1 MLVRASGPRS
11 KPFST
16 ERKQANPHWK
26 GEGSRRKIR
35 QSTTRTKPRELWL
48 RRDSHF
54 RFNRRSRTHHSV
66 RRSGQNALTRGIMLG
81 EPSAS
86 SHYWL
91 SSSYSWPSRAGLK
104 IRRREAVNNSA
115 AVEMIMADKLMKLLV
130 ELVLGKRARTGLL
143 RICIADR
150 STIIT
155 ILSSGAGRAFIRN
168 ESSDEEPVRGLR
180 Q

>member
-1 MLVRASGPRS
+1 
-11 KPFST
+11 
-16 ERKQANPHWK
+16 
-26 GEGSRRKIR
+26 
-35 QSTTRTKPRELWL
+35 
-48 RRDSHF
+48 
-54 RFNRRSRTHHSV
+54 
-66 RRSGQNALTRGIMLG
+66 MLG

-130 ELVLGKRARTGLL
+130 ELVLGKRARTGPL

>member
-1 MLVRASGPRS
+1 MLVRAGGPRS
-11 KPFST
+11 KPSST
-16 ERKQANPHWK
+16 ERKQVNPHWK

-35 QSTTRTKPRELWL
+35 QSTTRTTARALAQARFAFSIQPAK
-48 RRDSHF
+48 SNASF
-54 RFNRRSRTHHSV
+54 RSAKRTERFDARH
-66 RRSGQNALTRGIMLG
+66 NAG
-81 EPSAS
+81 EPSAA
-86 SHYWL
+86 SHYWS

-104 IRRREAVNNSA
+104 IRRREAVNDSA

-130 ELVLGKRARTGLL
+130 ELVLGKRARTGPL